1 MYKKIFCKCKI
12 YMYKNVNSVIII
24 KKKYLNHVLANL
36 ALIL

>member
-1 MYKKIFCKCKI
+1 MYKKYFVNVK